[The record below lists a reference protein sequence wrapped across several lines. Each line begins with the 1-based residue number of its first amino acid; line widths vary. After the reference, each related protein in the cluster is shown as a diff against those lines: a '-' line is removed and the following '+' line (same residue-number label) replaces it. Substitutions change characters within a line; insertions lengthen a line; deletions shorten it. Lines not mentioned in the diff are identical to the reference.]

1 MSLCNKIVLS
11 SLIFLSQLFLIMTAY
26 ILYEVEIYNYLL
38 DHEFIDE
45 SSWPKPIIHEEG
57 YLPASSYFTE
67 LKFKSSNANILIAC
81 RLLIAHQATL
91 YLTRMVCLSDRS
103 DIRRTEHWNTIAL
116 SKSWFR
122 LPE

>member
-45 SSWPKPIIHEEG
+45 SSWPKPIIHEE
-57 YLPASSYFTE
+57 E
-67 LKFKSSNANILIAC
+67 LSTC
-81 RLLIAHQATL
+81 
-91 YLTRMVCLSDRS
+91 
-103 DIRRTEHWNTIAL
+103 
-116 SKSWFR
+116 
-122 LPE
+122 